1 MELQF
6 KLGVGSNHVH
16 IPVYVNGK
24 GPFNFTL
31 DTGAG
36 ATTISKSLAESL
48 GIPMQVNDKMRAVG
62 VGGTVPVMTAKVD
75 SLTIESETF
84 ANENVVVIDFDSIF
98 GAGFIPGAIGH
109 SVLKSYR
116 MSLNYSTKIFRL
128 EKRNEGASTEED
140 RLDWVKFEYIADSH
154 LIGVPVYVNGRGP
167 FDFILDTGSSGTIL
181 SPKLA
186 ETLGLTQDNLEW
198 QHNDIR
204 AEARGCSE
212 GLCPGVGGVA
222 VGYPV
227 NLERISVGAAT
238 QESPTVAV
246 IDLNLVSPLGG
257 KIDHGVLGY
266 PFLKDFEL
274 IIDYPN
280 KQFALVDQRAVV

>member
-1 MELQF
+1 MELKF

-36 ATTISKSLAESL
+36 VIIISKSLAESL
-48 GIPMQVNDKMRAVG
+48 GLSIHVNDKMRAAG

-75 SLTIESETF
+75 SFKIESETF
-84 ANENVVVIDFDSIF
+84 ENENVVVIDFDSIF
-98 GAGFIPGAIGH
+98 GVNFIPGVIGH

-128 EKRNEGASTEED
+128 EKRNGGVFAEGD
-140 RLDWVKFEYIADSH
+140 RLNWVKFEYIVDSH
-154 LIGVPVYVNGRGP
+154 LIGVPVNVNGRGP
-167 FDFILDTGSSGTIL
+167 FDFILDTGSSGTVL

-186 ETLGLTQDNLEW
+186 ETLGLAQDNLEW
-198 QHNDIR
+198 QHSDIR

-212 GLCPGVGGVA
+212 GQCPGVWGVA

-227 NLERISVGAAT
+227 KLERISVGAAI

-246 IDLNLVSPLGG
+246 IDLNLVLPIGG

-280 KQFALVDQRAVV
+280 KQLALIDQRAVV